1 MLNMALPMFQ
11 NLVKKDVFQVLI
23 YASFRINEVLQA
35 HHINVDE
42 DVPMVIREALKK
54 FEVDVTHIVGTPFGF
69 KVTKKGE
76 ETMERSHVSCVMSY
90 IHEKRQSHVW
100 TGVLTRKKLLW
111 KGVMCHVSVACLD
124 RSVNMQ
130 KTLREHFLCDRQT
143 DK

>member
-1 MLNMALPMFQ
+1 MHPLTPISPPSFLLFSGFDIEDGVAMLNMALPMFQ

-69 KVTKKGE
+69 KVTKKA
-76 ETMERSHVSCVMSY
+76 
-90 IHEKRQSHVW
+90 
-100 TGVLTRKKLLW
+100 RKQW
-111 KGVMCHVSVACLD
+111 KGVMCHA
-124 RSVNMQ
+124 
-130 KTLREHFLCDRQT
+130 
-143 DK
+143 

>member
-69 KVTKKGE
+69 KVTKKRRGSNGKE
-76 ETMERSHVSCVMSY
+76 SC
-90 IHEKRQSHVW
+90 
-100 TGVLTRKKLLW
+100 
-111 KGVMCHVSVACLD
+111 VMCHVSVACLD

-130 KTLREHFLCDRQT
+130 KNS
-143 DK
+143 